1 MAHNEDIDKIRL
13 DSTVERVRKYKIN
26 KTENRTW
33 YTLEIPMEEEW
44 PAGDPFTRDRETL
57 VIRLTKEEY
66 KKSVMNDINEAFLAL
81 SEGLMN
87 EDF

>member
-13 DSTVERVRKYKIN
+13 DSTVERVRKYKIHE
-26 KTENRTW
+26 TENRTW

-44 PAGDPFTRDRETL
+44 PAGDPISRDKETL

-81 SEGLMN
+81 SAGLMN